1 MKVDEA
7 TLRRTISKNIAA
19 YRKAHKDTQAGLAE
33 KLNYSDKS
41 VSKWERA
48 EAAPDAAVL
57 RNIADVFGVTVDR
70 LVYSHDELKAKEE
83 RKKKS
88 AVKFGNGFSISY
100 KMITSVAIMGIWTV
114 ALLIFIIFWLNG
126 KIIWQLFPC
135 ALPVSLVTQL
145 VLHSVWGKGKYNII
159 IVSALQLSLIM
170 TVYFLFFSHNWW
182 QLFLLALPVEI
193 IVILVFRIKR
203 RPSNKITHE
212 KE

>member
-1 MKVDEA
+1 MK
-7 TLRRTISKNIAA
+7 
-19 YRKAHKDTQAGLAE
+19 QAELAE
-33 KLNYSDKS
+33 KINYSDKS

-159 IVSALQLSLIM
+159 IVSALQLSLILM
-170 TVYFLFFSHNWW
+170 VYFLFFSHNWW

>member
-1 MKVDEA
+1 MDDIKKIIANNIIELRAEVGMK
-7 TLRRTISKNIAA
+7 
-19 YRKAHKDTQAGLAE
+19 QAELAE
-33 KLNYSDKS
+33 KINYSDKS

-83 RKKKS
+83 LKKKS

-145 VLHSVWGKGKYNII
+145 VLHSVWGKGKHNII

>member
-1 MKVDEA
+1 MDDIKKIIANNIIELRAEAGMK
-7 TLRRTISKNIAA
+7 
-19 YRKAHKDTQAGLAE
+19 QAELAE
-33 KLNYSDKS
+33 KINYSDKS

-126 KIIWQLFPC
+126 KIIWQLLPC

-159 IVSALQLSLIM
+159 IVSALQLSLILM
-170 TVYFLFFSHNWW
+170 VYFLFFSHNWW

-203 RPSNKITHE
+203 RPSNKKLYE

>member
-1 MKVDEA
+1 MDDIKKIIANNIIELRAEAGMK
-7 TLRRTISKNIAA
+7 
-19 YRKAHKDTQAGLAE
+19 QAELAE
-33 KLNYSDKS
+33 KINYSDKS

-114 ALLIFIIFWLNG
+114 ALLIFIILWLNG
-126 KIIWQLFPC
+126 KIIWQPFPC

-159 IVSALQLSLIM
+159 IVSALQLSLILM
-170 TVYFLFFSHNWW
+170 VYFLFFSHNWW